1 MPSLKV
7 VQMPPQLQV
16 SAAYGV
22 LAGAAGGTCAGG
34 VQTLWIWRTVM
45 YRRHAGNG
53 LFLAMLACA
62 FPATLIAQDSVV
74 LLEVTG
80 QVATTL
86 LLDRKQLLALKR
98 VDFTENRSVEQGGKS
113 VVLSVTYQGVLLRQL
128 LDTAGLKPD
137 RRDVRKAVA
146 LLTERDGYRASFSWG
161 ELYNSQVGDGVVL
174 VLRHGPDE
182 LLDTDGAPS
191 VRSLQDL
198 RPGPRHVR
206 WLSKIE
212 VLLPTSRPTTQ

>member
-1 MPSLKV
+1 
-7 VQMPPQLQV
+7 
-16 SAAYGV
+16 
-22 LAGAAGGTCAGG
+22 
-34 VQTLWIWRTVM
+34 M
-45 YRRHAGNG
+45 YRRHVGKS
-53 LFLAMLACA
+53 LCVAMLACT
-62 FPATLIAQDSVV
+62 FPAMLMAQDSVV

-80 QVATTL
+80 QVATPL

-128 LDTAGLKPD
+128 LDIAGLKPD
-137 RRDVRKAVA
+137 RREIRKAVV
-146 LLTERDGYRASFSWG
+146 LLTARDGYQASFSWG

-174 VLRHGPDE
+174 VLRHGADE

-191 VRSLQDL
+191 LRSLQDL

-206 WLSKIE
+206 WLSKVE
-212 VLLPTSRPTTQ
+212 VLLPASRPATP